1 MKNQW
6 VGALFLLTACTL
18 SPTIP
23 QNGLRPSA
31 YPLVTIDPYTNA
43 WAVTEN
49 LYDAAPQHWTGK
61 DMPLTGVLTVDGVDY
76 RFMGASSPTLKTVL
90 PNAQE
95 AGWSGRYTFEVP
107 EGDWTQPGYDDS
119 LWPEGE
125 GGFGTPQV
133 SGNRTEW
140 RSGTVRVRRPFSL
153 ASLPEGEVCLLVT
166 GNDSA
171 KVWLN
176 GREIYDTGG
185 KSRENDLAV
194 LPAGALRKGENV
206 LAAAGVN
213 NQGRAILD
221 FGLVVRSGGAAA
233 GQTAQQTAVNVQ
245 AMNTDYRFTC
255 GPVELELTFTAPL
268 FLDRPELVSRPVNYL
283 SYAVRSKEPHAVG
296 IRFEAAPNWALD
308 QPFQAYTLENERQGG
323 FVTVKVGSQAQQVL
337 ARKGDDLRIDWGYF
351 YLAGEEG
358 LDKASGMTLSRDLG
372 TVVKAEGVAYVAY
385 DDLYSVRYFGEDL
398 RPYWN
403 RNGDRSIY
411 DALGEARDAYPSL
424 LRESRRFDRNLY
436 REATEKGG
444 PHYAD
449 LVAVAYRQAVTAH
462 KLVQGPSGDLFWL
475 SKENNSNGSIGTVDV
490 TYPSAPLFLKYG
502 PELVKGLLN
511 PIFDYAESG
520 RWTKPFPA
528 HDLGTYPIAEGQTY
542 PYDMPVEE
550 AGNMLLLTAAVALYN
565 DDPDYAERHW
575 ETLSAWAEYLS
586 ESGFD
591 PADQLCTDDFAGRL
605 AHNVNLSAKAILAL
619 AAYGKTADRLG
630 KREEAVKYGVM
641 AREMAV
647 SWLQQAA
654 DGDHYRLT
662 FDRPGTWSQK
672 YNLVWDRILGLHVFP
687 AEVAE
692 KELAYYQ
699 TVQNPYG
706 LPLDSRKAY
715 TKIDWILWT
724 ASLSEDNETFM
735 SFVEPVW
742 RFENET
748 PDRVPMGDW
757 VWTDRPAWQAM
768 KARSV
773 VGGLFIRLL

>member
-1 MKNQW
+1 MRMKW
-6 VGALFLLTACTL
+6 LAAALLATACTL
-18 SPTIP
+18 SPKVP

-61 DMPLTGVLTVDGVDY
+61 DMPLTGILTVDGVDY
-76 RFMGASSPTLKTVL
+76 RFMGATSPKLKTVL
-90 PNAQE
+90 PSAQE
-95 AGWSGRYTFEVP
+95 RGWAGRYTFAVV

-119 LWPEGE
+119 IWLEGE

-133 SGNRTEW
+133 SANRTEW
-140 RSGTVRVRRPFSL
+140 RNGAIRVRRTFSL
-153 ASLPEGEVCLLVT
+153 ESLPEEEVCLLVT

-185 KSRENDLAV
+185 KARENDLAP
-194 LPAGALRKGENV
+194 LPQGALRKGTNV
-206 LAAAGVN
+206 IAAEGFNRV
-213 NQGRAILD
+213 GRAILD
-221 FGLVVRSGGAAA
+221 FGLVTRSAGAATA
-233 GQTAQQTAVNVQ
+233 RTAEQTGVNVQ
-245 AMNTDYRFTC
+245 AMNTDYRFAC
-255 GPVELELTFTAPL
+255 GPVELDLTFTAPL
-268 FLDRPELVSRPVNYL
+268 LMDRPELVSRPVNYI
-283 SYAVRSKEPHAVG
+283 SYSVKSREPHAVS
-296 IRFEAAPNWALD
+296 IRFEASPNWALD
-308 QPFQAYTLENERQGG
+308 QPFQNHTVENEAHGD
-323 FVTVKVGSQAQQVL
+323 FVAVRIGSRAQQVL
-337 ARKGDDLRIDWGYF
+337 AHKGDDIRIDWGYF
-351 YLAGEEG
+351 YLAGEKG
-358 LDKASGMTLSRDLG
+358 VDKAAGMTLSRDLG
-372 TVVKAEGVAYVAY
+372 TVKEASGTAYVAY
-385 DDLYSVRYFGEDL
+385 DDLYSIRYFGEDL

-403 RNGDRSIY
+403 RGGDRTIY
-411 DALGEARDAYPSL
+411 DALADARAEYEKL
-424 LRESRRFDRNLY
+424 MKESRRFDRRLY
-436 REATEKGG
+436 AEATEKGG

-449 LVAVAYRQAVTAH
+449 LLAVAYRQAVTAH
-462 KLVQGPSGDLFWL
+462 KLVEGPDGLLLWL

-502 PELVKGLLN
+502 PELMKGLLN
-511 PIFDYAESG
+511 GIFDYSESG

-528 HDLGTYPIAEGQTY
+528 HDLGTYPVAEGQTY

-565 DDPDYAERHW
+565 NEPEYAEKHW

-586 ESGFD
+586 AFGFD

-619 AAYGKTADRLG
+619 AAFGKMADRLG
-630 KREEAVKYGVM
+630 RREEAVKYGVM

-647 SWLQQAA
+647 AWQQQAL

-672 YNLVWDRILGLHVFP
+672 YNLVWDRILGLDVFP
-687 AEVAE
+687 PEVAE

-699 TVQNPYG
+699 TVQNRYG
-706 LPLDSRKAY
+706 LPLDCRQTY

-724 ASLSEDNETFM
+724 ASLAPDNETFM
-735 SFVEPVW
+735 SLVDPVW
-742 RFENET
+742 LFENET
-748 PDRVPMGDW
+748 VDRVPMGDW
-757 VWTDRPAWQAM
+757 VWTDKPNWRAM

>member
-1 MKNQW
+1 MKYQW
-6 VGALFLLTACTL
+6 LVAALTVSACTL
-18 SPTIP
+18 SPTVP

-61 DMPLTGVLTVDGVDY
+61 DMPLTGILTVDGVDY
-76 RFMGASSPTLKTVL
+76 RFMGAPSPTLETVL

-95 AGWSGRYTFEVP
+95 AGWKGRYTFEVP
-107 EGDWTQPGYDDS
+107 EGDWTQPGYDDAV
-119 LWPEGE
+119 WPEGE

-133 SGNRTEW
+133 STNRTEW
-140 RSGTVRVRRPFSL
+140 RDGTVRVRRTFSL
-153 ASLPEGEVCLLVT
+153 ESLPEGEICLLVT

-176 GREIYDTGG
+176 GLEIYDTGG
-185 KSRENDLAV
+185 KARENDLAV

-213 NQGRAILD
+213 RTGRAILD
-221 FGLVVRSGGAAA
+221 FGLVKRSAGTEAVR
-233 GQTAQQTAVNVQ
+233 TAEQTAVNVQ
-245 AMNTDYRFTC
+245 AMNTDYRFAC
-255 GPVELELTFTAPL
+255 GPVELDLTFTAPL
-268 FLDRPELVSRPVNYL
+268 FLDRLELVSRPVNYL
-283 SYAVRSKEPHAVG
+283 SYAIRSKAPHTVS

-308 QPFQAYTLENERQGG
+308 QPFQPYTMENETHGD
-323 FVTVKVGSQAQQVL
+323 FVAVKIGSRAQKVL

-351 YLAGEEG
+351 YLAGEKEF
-358 LDKASGMTLSRDLG
+358 DRASGMTLSRHLG
-372 TVVKAEGVAYVAY
+372 TVDKASGVAFIAY

-403 RNGDRSIY
+403 RNGDRGIY
-411 DALGEARDAYPSL
+411 DALADAREEYARL
-424 LRESRRFDRNLY
+424 MRETRRFDRALY
-436 REATEKGG
+436 QEATEKGG

-449 LVAVAYRQAVTAH
+449 LLAVAYRQAVTAH
-462 KLVQGPSGDLFWL
+462 KLVQGPSGDLFWF

-502 PELVKGLLN
+502 PELMKGLLN
-511 PIFDYAESG
+511 GIFDYSESG

-565 DDPDYAERHW
+565 GDLDYAGKHW

-586 ESGFD
+586 EFGFD

-619 AAYGKTADRLG
+619 AAYGRMADRLG
-630 KREEAVKYGVM
+630 RREEAVRFGVM

-672 YNLVWDRILGLHVFP
+672 YNLTWDRILGLHVFP

-699 TVQNPYG
+699 AVQNEYG
-706 LPLDSRKAY
+706 LPLDSRQAY

-724 ASLSEDNETFM
+724 ASLATDNETFM

-748 PDRVPMGDW
+748 GDRVPMGDW
-757 VWTDRPAWQAM
+757 VWTDKPVWQAM